1 MYSGYDPNSVDKEA
15 LQESIDRDAQ
25 YRELEKK
32 KRQIAAEQQAQEEA
46 EEVQAQAELKDVR
59 NKKNLGGIVGVGKEI
74 GAAVTGG
81 LQDTVSSVVTLPERA
96 IDMFSGEMVE
106 EGKTKEGYKAEWDD
120 WFVKDENPIETKTWW
135 GSALRGLV
143 HFGSM
148 AAAII
153 PAAKVSGIAAA
164 TAGWSTIVRGAAIG
178 AASDLTSKY
187 SQEDNGLAVL
197 RDRFNFIDTPISTRD
212 TDHPAMKTLKNV
224 VEGMGIGVIFDGL
237 SLAIG
242 KGVKKVR
249 GIDPKTKKP
258 IIEDAIPEEVEKIAL
273 RAESRRGQIIE
284 KAQDQLASPEFGAY
298 KNKPL
303 ANKWQAAPTSNGSP
317 YDVRRQ
323 LRRTRT
329 EWGAE
334 HGSTDSLYT
343 PVQLER
349 TAITSRLAEEQLTG
363 IMRNFMSDA
372 RVQKEIAEA
381 KAKQIPLSEKWEDA
395 VITAQRIF
403 EGRNTSDITPQEF
416 WAELD
421 KAPTVRDA
429 NTPDELWVWKESNQA
444 VADLVIG
451 SLLKEIR
458 DQGIANRELYDIA
471 DLADIDGPVK
481 AMYDKIIAG
490 LTQIK
495 LSKMTLSDMFRGQGI
510 GKRRNLIFDA
520 VDKEVAEMAEAHQL
534 ALKIAGDDAN
544 DDLFRAIH
552 ETISM
557 SGEIHNLTDYDN
569 YIRKIVKGGTFKKGG
584 KQTGLILKG
593 LQRVYKNGVLS
604 GPKTP
609 VRAMMGTGTAAFLR
623 PLSTAL
629 GASMKGDG
637 ATMRASMAGFSAM
650 VEAIPEAFTLFKKN
664 LNSYW
669 SGDVATI
676 QSRYNVITKGDEQWN
691 LYTNW
696 IENSGKATFGD
707 RAVFNIANAV
717 RAMNDSNFLTYS
729 TKIMG
734 ATDDA
739 FGLLMARAKGK
750 EKAMREAMDLYN
762 SGKVTEITPQLLKE
776 YENRF
781 YGQIMDADG
790 NIVDD
795 AALFAK
801 KEVTLT
807 TDLNGFAKKLD
818 AVFES
823 TPWAQPFFL
832 FARTGVNGLELTAK
846 HLPVFNK
853 LVKENQ
859 DILKATADNLENV
872 RHYGITNADE
882 LANAQA
888 LIKGRVAIG
897 SGIVMLAGIH
907 FMNGNLTG
915 NGPADRRKRQLWI
928 DSGYKP
934 RSIKIG
940 GTWVSYDSFEPFNLI
955 LSSIADVGDAL
966 KLMGP
971 EWSENQLQ
979 RIAVVVAQGLTSKSY
994 IAGLQQFVDV
1004 IGGQQGGISRILA
1017 GLVNNQFPMSS
1028 LRNELGKLFN
1038 PYMKEINSGIGDSI
1052 RNRNLWFPTE
1062 MTDMALPIKY
1072 DMLNGKPI
1080 RDWDFPTRMFNMISP
1095 VQFNLDQG
1103 PGRKLL
1109 FNSNYDI
1116 RLSTYSYDGIDF
1128 SKSPN
1133 VRSMFQKAIG
1143 EENLERQLDKLA
1155 KNKKII
1161 LSVQQMNADLRSFK
1175 HHIDPMKA
1183 YHHNKMIKRLFDV
1196 ARKNAYAKIQNH
1208 PEVRKLRGEKL
1219 KRDLEARKILNQ
1231 TTNRDIKETQ
1241 IRNLLQN

>member
-1 MYSGYDPNSVDKEA
+1 MYSGYDPNSVDKDA
-15 LQESIDRDAQ
+15 LLESAAQDAQ

-32 KRQIAAEQQAQEEA
+32 KRQREAEQQTQEEE
-46 EEVQAQAELKDVR
+46 EEVKAQTELKDVR
-59 NKKNLGGIVGVGKEI
+59 NKKNLGGIVGVAKEL
-74 GAAVTGG
+74 GAAVGG
-81 LQDTVSSVVTLPERA
+81 GFQDTASSVITFPERA

-143 HFGSM
+143 HFGTM
-148 AAAII
+148 VPGIVL
-153 PAAKVSGIAAA
+153 AAKATGIAAA
-164 TAGWSTIVRGAAIG
+164 TAGWSTLVRGAAIG

-197 RDRFNFIDTPISTRD
+197 RDRFNFIDTPLSTKD

-273 RAESRRGQIIE
+273 RAESRRGQILE
-284 KAQDQLASPEFGAY
+284 KAQDQLVSPEYGAY
-298 KNKPL
+298 KNKPISSP
-303 ANKWQAAPTSNGSP
+303 WQAAPTSNGSP

-323 LRRTRT
+323 LRRTKT

-349 TAITSRLAEEQLTG
+349 TAISSGLAEEQLKG

-372 RVQKEIAEA
+372 RVQKEIANA
-381 KAKQIPLSEKWEDA
+381 KANNKPLSEIWEDSI
-395 VITAQRIF
+395 ITAQKIY
-403 EGRNTSDITPQEF
+403 EGRNTSDLTPQQF
-416 WAELD
+416 WGVLEKNARLQGID
-421 KAPTVRDA
+421 IWD
-429 NTPDELWVWKESNQA
+429 SNNVVA
-444 VADLVIG
+444 ADLVIG

-471 DLADIDGPVK
+471 DLADIDGPAK
-481 AMYDKIIAG
+481 AMYDKVIAG

-495 LSKMTLSDMFRGQGI
+495 LSKMTQSNSFRKLGARPLKQ
-510 GKRRNLIFDA
+510 KESRRAIINA
-520 VDKEVAEMAEAHQL
+520 VNEQVNESVNAHAL
-534 ALKIAGDDAN
+534 AMKIAGDSPN
-544 DDLFRAIH
+544 DDLFKAIN

-569 YIRKIVKGGTFKKGG
+569 YIRKMVKGGEFKKGG
-584 KQTGLILKG
+584 KQTGLLLKG
-593 LQRVYKNGVLS
+593 LQRIYKNGVLS

-629 GASMKGDG
+629 GATLRGDG
-637 ATMRASMAGFSAM
+637 ATRRAAMAGFSAM
-650 VEAIPEAFTLFKKN
+650 VESIPEAYTLFKKN

-696 IENSGKATFGD
+696 IETSGKATFGD
-707 RAVFNIANAV
+707 KAVFNIANAV
-717 RAMNDSNFLTYS
+717 RAMNDSNFFTYS

-790 NIVDD
+790 NIDD
-795 AALFAK
+795 AAALFAK

-846 HLPVFNK
+846 HLPVFNR
-853 LVKENQ
+853 LLKENK
-859 DILKATADNLENV
+859 DILKATADNIENV

-897 SGIVMLAGIH
+897 SGIVMLAGVH

-915 NGPADRRKRQLWI
+915 NGPADRRKRQVWI
-928 DSGYKP
+928 DAGWKP

-940 GTWVSYDSFEPFNLI
+940 GIWVSYDSFEPFNLI
-955 LSSIADVGDAL
+955 FSSIADVGDAL
-966 KLMGP
+966 QLMGP

-979 RIAVVVAQGLTSKSY
+979 RVAVVLAQGLTSKSY

-1004 IGGQQGGISRILA
+1004 IGGQQGGVQRIFA
-1017 GLVNNQFPMSS
+1017 GLINNQIPMSS
-1028 LRNELGKLFN
+1028 ARNELGKLFN
-1038 PYMKEINSGIGDSI
+1038 PYMKEINSGITDSI

-1062 MTDMALPIKY
+1062 MTDMALSTKY

-1080 RDWDFPTRMFNMISP
+1080 RDWDFPTRMFNAISP

-1109 FNSNYDI
+1109 FDSNYDI
-1116 RLSTYSYDGIDF
+1116 RSSTYSYDGIDF

-1161 LSVQQMNADLRSFK
+1161 LSIQQMNADLRANRR
-1175 HHIDPMKA
+1175 HIDPMKT
-1183 YHHNKMIKRLFDV
+1183 YHHNKMIKRLFDK
-1196 ARKNAYAKIQNH
+1196 ARENAFAKIQTH
-1208 PEVRKLRGEKL
+1208 PEVRKLIQEKI

-1231 TTNRDIKETQ
+1231 TTNRNVKETQ
-1241 IRNLLQN
+1241 IRTLLQN

>member
-1 MYSGYDPNSVDKEA
+1 MYSGYDPNSVDKDA
-15 LQESIDRDAQ
+15 LLESAAQDAQ

-32 KRQIAAEQQAQEEA
+32 KRQREAEQQTQEE
-46 EEVQAQAELKDVR
+46 EEELKAQTELKDVR
-59 NKKNLGGIVGVGKEI
+59 NKKNLGGIVGVAKEL
-74 GAAVTGG
+74 GAAVGG
-81 LQDTVSSVVTLPERA
+81 GFQDTASSVITFPERA

-143 HFGSM
+143 HFGTM
-148 AAAII
+148 VPGIVL
-153 PAAKVSGIAAA
+153 AAKATGVAAA
-164 TAGWSTIVRGAAIG
+164 TAGWTSIVRGAAIG

-197 RDRFNFIDTPISTRD
+197 RDRFNFIDTPLSTKD

-258 IIEDAIPEEVEKIAL
+258 IIEDAIPEEIGKIAT
-273 RAESRRGQIIE
+273 RAESRRGQILE
-284 KAQDQLASPEFGAY
+284 KAQDQLVSPEYGAY
-298 KNKPL
+298 KNKPISSP
-303 ANKWQAAPTSNGSP
+303 WQAAPTSNGSP

-323 LRRTRT
+323 LRRTKT

-349 TAITSRLAEEQLTG
+349 TAISSGLAEEQLIG
-363 IMRNFMSDA
+363 VMRNFMSDA
-372 RVQKEIAEA
+372 RVQKEIADA
-381 KAKQIPLSEKWEDA
+381 KAKNIPLSEIWEDSI
-395 VITAQRIF
+395 ITAQKIY
-403 EGRNTSDITPQEF
+403 EGRNTSDLTPQQF
-416 WAELD
+416 WGVLEKNARLQGID
-421 KAPTVRDA
+421 IWD
-429 NTPDELWVWKESNQA
+429 SNNVVA
-444 VADLVIG
+444 ADLVIG

-471 DLADIDGPVK
+471 DLADIDGPAK
-481 AMYDKIIAG
+481 AMYDKVIAG

-495 LSKMTLSDMFRGQGI
+495 LSKMTQSNSFRKLGARPLKQ
-510 GKRRNLIFDA
+510 KESRRAIIDA
-520 VDKEVAEMAEAHQL
+520 VNEQVNESVNAHAL
-534 ALKIAGDDAN
+534 AMKIAGDSPN
-544 DDLFRAIH
+544 DDLFKAIH

-569 YIRKIVKGGTFKKGG
+569 YIRKKVLGGEFKKGG
-584 KQTGLILKG
+584 KQNGLLVRG
-593 LQRVYKNGVLS
+593 LQKVFSNSVLS

-609 VRAMMGTGTAAFLR
+609 VRAVMGTGTAAFLR

-629 GASMKGDG
+629 GASLKGDG
-637 ATMRASMAGFSAM
+637 ATRRAAMAGFSAM
-650 VEAIPEAFTLFKKN
+650 VEAIPEAYTLFKKN

-707 RAVFNIANAV
+707 KAVFNIANAV

-818 AVFES
+818 AVFDS
-823 TPWAQPFFL
+823 TPWARPFFL

-846 HLPVFNK
+846 HLPVFNR
-853 LVKENQ
+853 LVKENK
-859 DILKATADNLENV
+859 DILKATADNLDSV

-897 SGIVMLAGIH
+897 SGILMLANIH

-915 NGPADRRKRQLWI
+915 NGPADRRKRQVWI
-928 DSGYKP
+928 DAGWKP

-955 LSSIADVGDAL
+955 LSSVGDIGDAMQ
-966 KLMGP
+966 LMGP

-979 RIAVVVAQGLTSKSY
+979 RVAVVVAQGLTSKSY
-994 IAGLQQFVDV
+994 IAGLQQFVDLFA
-1004 IGGQQGGISRILA
+1004 GQQGGVQRILA

-1028 LRNELGKLFN
+1028 ARNELGKLIN

-1062 MTDMALPIKY
+1062 MTDMALSTKY

-1109 FNSNYDI
+1109 FDSNYDI
-1116 RLSTYSYDGIDF
+1116 RSSTYSYDGIDF

-1143 EENLERQLDKLA
+1143 EENLERQLDKLS

-1161 LSVQQMNADLRSFK
+1161 LSVQQMNADLRSLK
-1175 HHIDPMKA
+1175 YHIDPMKA
-1183 YHHNKMIKRLFDV
+1183 YYHNKMIKNLFDN
-1196 ARKNAYAKIQNH
+1196 ARRNAFAKIQTH
-1208 PEVRKLRGEKL
+1208 PEVRKLIQEKI
-1219 KRDLEARKILNQ
+1219 KRDLEGREILNQ
-1231 TTNRDIKETQ
+1231 TTNRRVKETQ